1 MPKRKQK
8 ESRSVQ
14 AQYFKDPYEF
24 QAYLSNSVF
33 LAEINNDKTSKNKTY
48 AQNLATLEKFVMVK
62 FENDT
67 MVVPKESAWFGYY
80 NGSQLLTLQE
90 QEIYKEDWI
99 GLKKLDQENKL
110 VFIQKLGNHLQIGMD
125 WFDEYIIQPYL
136 TGNSPQELET

>member
-125 WFDEYIIQPYL
+125 WFDEYINQP
-136 TGNSPQELET
+136 